1 MTYLAQILGTTLMG
15 VVSVNTPAQLGRM
28 DKTLRASQTRKAAK

>member
-15 VVSVNTPAQLGRM
+15 VVSASSPAQLGQM
-28 DKTLRASQTRKAAK
+28 NHTLRQAQVRKGRK

>member
-15 VVSVNTPAQLGRM
+15 VVSGHSPAQLGQMNR
-28 DKTLRASQTRKAAK
+28 TLHQAQVRKGRK